1 MSSPV
6 RLAVDAMGGDFGPRV
21 TVPAVL
27 SSLTLDPHLSV
38 LLVGDKAQIDSFI
51 PSGFPADVLLRLD
64 ILHTEESISNTD
76 KPSQVLRHKQQSSMW
91 LAIDRLKQGDVQACV
106 SAGNTGALMALGRFI
121 LKTFPGVDRPA
132 ICKPVPTRVQGSR
145 GDIGRCYML
154 DLGANINC
162 DSEQLLQFALMGSV
176 LVQEI
181 ESIAEPRVGLLNI
194 GEENIKGGEQLQLAA
209 ALLTDNPHLNYV
221 GYIEGNGIYTGSAD
235 VLVCDG
241 FAGNIALKASEGAAT
256 FMAKQMAHIFKSSRF
271 GRIIGWFARPLLLEW
286 RNQFN
291 PDRYN
296 GASFLGL
303 QGTLVK
309 SHGNADVEGF
319 ISALSMA
326 KEQAQKHLPEQIN
339 QRFAE
344 LTQ

>member
-1 MSSPV
+1 
-6 RLAVDAMGGDFGPRV
+6 MGGDFGPRV

-27 SSLTLDPHLSV
+27 SSLGSDPQLSV
-38 LLVGDKAQIDSFI
+38 LLVGDRSQIDSFL
-51 PSGFPADVLLRLD
+51 PSDLDAELSSRLD

-91 LAIDRLKQGDVQACV
+91 LAINHLKQGDVQACV

-132 ICKPVPTRVQGSR
+132 ICKPVPTRMLGSV
-145 GDIGRCYML
+145 GGIGRCYML

-162 DSEQLLQFALMGSV
+162 SSEQLLQFALMASV
-176 LVQEI
+176 LVQNVEEI
-181 ESIAEPRVGLLNI
+181 DEPRVGLLNI
-194 GEENIKGGEQLQLAA
+194 GEEDIKGGEQVKLAA
-209 ALLTDNPHLNYV
+209 TLLTENPHLNYV

-241 FAGNIALKASEGAAT
+241 FTGNIALKASEGAAY

-271 GRIIGWFARPLLLEW
+271 GRIIGWFARPLLLKW

-309 SHGNADVEGF
+309 SHGNADINGF

-326 KEQAQKHLPEQIN
+326 KEQAQKRLPEHIN